1 MEIISILSENVANR
15 KPYGMNV
22 RSLLISLL
30 VSIVLFVIQ
39 IIAFSLL
46 QKRFKEIYEPKA
58 FSVPHQMRVA
68 PSPSKL
74 FAWIPATLKHP
85 LDGIK
90 QNSGLDAYF
99 LLRLIICLLVLNCA
113 IATVMAPILLPL
125 HMLGGGAVSVAWP
138 ARLSIS
144 NISEENNRYLTAHLV
159 LCICTVTACLSA
171 IYFELQ
177 TYYYIRAQYT
187 VEDHAP
193 LSSATLLVKG
203 LYPEFRSHAAVESF
217 FSAIPGKI
225 VRIWFNRDYRVLS
238 NLVSQQDAVLR
249 RLEYLETWLIKKCQ
263 KNSNKRPK
271 HLDEESIESAPRW
284 RSFIRESKSS
294 FWTKYRLNALAW
306 FKSELGRLNS
316 QVFLLQS
323 QEGMFEPVNSCF
335 VQFESRVA
343 CFMAY
348 RSMHTS
354 HGRNRVRLGVS
365 YTDQVHPSDVVWS
378 NLSKPTCLERIL
390 HVTAVLLDYTLI
402 LGWAIP
408 ISLVS
413 MVTQLETLSQLV
425 PELQWMLQFP
435 RVSRMMS
442 SIVSPLALSWLTSQV
457 PHLFRALARLKGY
470 PTQALIEKD
479 VQKYYF
485 LFLFVQLFLIVTLAT
500 GLPTLVVRML
510 VNTSEGAISLASSL
524 PRATNFFM
532 SYLIAS
538 CFMSSGNSLLRIETL
553 MRRGWQGLWHV
564 SPRTRLKAFLHFVSI
579 PWGSIFPLLTNVC
592 AISLT
597 YALISPVILFCA
609 VIGYCVL
616 FISYKYC
623 ILYCHVPKSNS
634 DGEYYPR
641 ALFQLL
647 SGVYCQELSLLGTL
661 LLRNL
666 LVHAVVVAVLIVLTI
681 FAHYY
686 LTCMSLDLDVRM
698 PLAGQVQSPSS
709 CMTSSTFVESG
720 DFLPSPSSADVGD
733 QLHILFHNLEYNFSK
748 LSEQQRSFISDK
760 LYEHPVLR
768 RQRPC
773 VWIPRDVN
781 GVAKDEV
788 QQLQC
793 DFSDMRA
800 SCVGADLTK
809 NGQIVLRKCPPDF
822 DLRDLMKT

>member
-1 MEIISILSENVANR
+1 
-15 KPYGMNV
+15 MNV

-30 VSIVLFVIQ
+30 VSLVLFSIQ
-39 IIAFSLL
+39 IIVFSLL
-46 QKRFKEIYEPKA
+46 RKRFREIYEPKA
-58 FSVPHQMRVA
+58 FSVPQQMRVT
-68 PSPSKL
+68 PPPSKI
-74 FAWIPATLKHP
+74 FAWIPATLKQP
-85 LDGIK
+85 LESVK

-99 LLRLIICLLVLNCA
+99 LLRLIIFLLLLNCGIAA
-113 IATVMAPILLPL
+113 IMAPVLLPL
-125 HMLGGGAVSVAWP
+125 HILGGGTAATAWL
-138 ARLSIS
+138 AKLSIS
-144 NISEENNRYLTAHLV
+144 NISEENNRFLTAHLV
-159 LCICTVTACLSA
+159 LCIFTVTSCLAA

-177 TYYYIRAQYT
+177 TYYYIRAKYT

-203 LYPEFRSHAAVESF
+203 LYPEFRTHAAVQSF
-217 FSAIPGKI
+217 FDGVPGKI
-225 VRIWFNRDYRVLS
+225 VRIWFNRDYSELS

-263 KNSNKRPK
+263 KNSSQPSEPPG
-271 HLDEESIESAPRW
+271 EEVIETGPRW
-284 RSFIRESKSS
+284 RSFITESKAS
-294 FWTKYRLNALAW
+294 FWTKYQLNTLAW
-306 FKSELGRLNS
+306 FKSELSRLNS
-316 QVFLLQS
+316 QVYLLQS

-348 RSMHTS
+348 RSIHTS
-354 HGRNRVRLGVS
+354 HGRDKMTLGVS
-365 YTDQVHPSDVVWS
+365 YTDQVYPSDVVWS
-378 NLSKPTCLERIL
+378 NLSKPTCLERVL
-390 HVTAVLLDYTLI
+390 HVTSALLDYTLI
-402 LGWAIP
+402 FGWAIP
-408 ISLVS
+408 IALVS

-425 PELQWMLQFP
+425 PELQWLLQFP

-457 PHLFRALARLKGY
+457 PHIFRALARLKGY

-500 GLPTLVVRML
+500 GLPTLIVRML

-538 CFMSSGNSLLRIETL
+538 CFMTSGNALLRIETL
-553 MRRGWQGLWHV
+553 SRRAWQGLWHV
-564 SPRTRLKAFLHFVSI
+564 SPRARLKVFLHFSSI
-579 PWGSIFPLLTNVC
+579 PWGSVFPLLTNVC

-609 VIGYCVL
+609 VIGYCLL

-666 LVHAVVVAVLIVLTI
+666 LVHAMIMAGLIALTI
-681 FAHYY
+681 FANYY

-698 PLAGQVQSPSS
+698 PLASQVQSPSS
-709 CMTSSTFVESG
+709 SMTSSTFVESG
-720 DFLPSPSSADVGD
+720 DFLTSPSTADVGD

-748 LSEQQRSFISDK
+748 LSEHQRSFISDK

-773 VWIPRDVN
+773 VWLPRDSN

-788 QQLQC
+788 QQLQT

-800 SCVGADLTK
+800 SCVGADLTDK
-809 NGQIVLRKCPPDF
+809 GQIVLRRCPPDF
-822 DLRDLMKT
+822 DLRDLMRT